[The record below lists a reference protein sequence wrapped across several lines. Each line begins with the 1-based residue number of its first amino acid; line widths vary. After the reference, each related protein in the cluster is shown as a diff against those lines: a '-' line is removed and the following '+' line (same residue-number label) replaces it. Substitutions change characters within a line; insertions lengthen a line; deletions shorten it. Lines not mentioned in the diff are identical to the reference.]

1 MFMSTLPSMPET
13 EPVLEYCQMLKY
25 WLNVGAFT
33 LYCASQMLMCQV
45 RKVIAKQV
53 LHAAIDHGRVARFLD
68 ARTEGRGILR
78 HLFG

>member
-33 LYCASQMLMCQV
+33 LYYASQML
-45 RKVIAKQV
+45 
-53 LHAAIDHGRVARFLD
+53 
-68 ARTEGRGILR
+68 
-78 HLFG
+78 